1 MFNVKIAGAS
11 LNQTPIKWKSNYQ
24 NIADSINEAKSKN
37 IKILCLPEL
46 CISGYGC
53 QDLFLHNWV
62 IDKSLIILKKIIPL
76 CSKIL
81 VVVGGVASWGREIV
95 YISGV
100 AE

>member
-46 CISGYGC
+46 CISGYGY
-53 QDLFLHNWV
+53 QDLFLHNQTIARPV
-62 IDKSLIILKKIIPL
+62 TYS
-76 CSKIL
+76 
-81 VVVGGVASWGREIV
+81 
-95 YISGV
+95 
-100 AE
+100 